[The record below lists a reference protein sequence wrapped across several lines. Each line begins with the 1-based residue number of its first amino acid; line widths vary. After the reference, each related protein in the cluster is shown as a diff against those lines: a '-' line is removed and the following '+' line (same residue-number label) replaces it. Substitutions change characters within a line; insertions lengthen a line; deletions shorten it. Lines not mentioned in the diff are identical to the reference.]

1 MAPIKIRII
10 GSCGSGK
17 SYIARECSRMF
28 GIPHYETDN
37 FVWERG
43 EVQRRFPAETRDA
56 LLRKAVSG
64 ETWII
69 EGVHHKWGKES
80 FEHADLIFI
89 IMPNRWVRD
98 FRIIRRFLRT
108 RLGLERA
115 NYKQSFN
122 NLIEMAFVW
131 NRKFDEVNMKEIME
145 ITEPYRAKRIVV
157 RKNKEILKYIQARES
172 R

>member
-1 MAPIKIRII
+1 MKIRII

-17 SYIARECSRMF
+17 SYIARECSRRLN
-28 GIPHYETDN
+28 IPHYETDN

-56 LLRKAVSG
+56 LLRLVACSEAWV
-64 ETWII
+64 I

-80 FEHADLIFI
+80 FEHADVIFI
-89 IMPNRWVRD
+89 ITPNRWVRD
-98 FRIIRRFLRT
+98 FRVIRRFLRT

-115 NYKQSFN
+115 NYKQSFK
-122 NLIEMAFVW
+122 NLFEMAWVW
-131 NRKFDEVNMKEIME
+131 NRKFDRVHMEEILEM
-145 ITEPYRAKRIVV
+145 TEPFKAKRMVV
-157 RKNKEILKYIQARES
+157 RSNKEILTYIQARES